1 MLFLEIHSV
10 ETCVPVFP
18 DRFTSEFPQSSVD
31 FGGSPVVA
39 DVELL
44 K

>member
-1 MLFLEIHSV
+1 MLFLDIDSV

-18 DRFTSEFPQSSVD
+18 DRLASEFPQSSVD

-39 DVELL
+39 DVELF